1 MNGMVLGACAATG
14 VAMIVT
20 APSRRAHTGASRS
33 VRAGERLARWMLQ
46 AGIPDVAP
54 VQFASV
60 TAVVAIAGAV
70 ITYAVF
76 GGPLAALGVGL
87 FAGAM
92 PAGAYRVRRRAHR
105 AAAADA
111 WPSMI
116 EEIRVLTGPAGR
128 SIPRALIEV
137 GLRGPEDM
145 RPAFRA
151 AQREWTVTTDFART
165 TALLKDLL
173 DSGTADVVCETL
185 LVANE
190 LGGVDLDR
198 RLAELAEDR
207 RRDAFARRDAVAK
220 QAGVRFARRFV
231 IIVPVGMALAGMS
244 LGDGRAAYET
254 AIGQALVAAG
264 VAMVAVCWIWSGRML
279 RLPDEPRVF
288 P

>member
-20 APSRRAHTGASRS
+20 APSRRASPAASRS
-33 VRAGERLARWMLQ
+33 DRANARLSRWMLQ

-54 VQFASV
+54 TQFATV
-60 TAVVAIAGAV
+60 TVSVAIAGAV

-76 GGPLAALGVGL
+76 GGPLSAVGVGL

-92 PAGAYRVRRRAHR
+92 PAGAYRVRRRAAR

-137 GLRGPEDM
+137 GLRGPQDM

-165 TALLKDLL
+165 TAVLKDLL

-190 LGGVDLDR
+190 IGAVDLDR

-207 RRDAFARRDAVAK
+207 RRDTFARRDAVAK

-231 IIVPVGMALAGMS
+231 VIVPAGMALAGMS

-254 AIGQALVAAG
+254 ALGQALVAAG

-279 RLPDEPRVF
+279 RLPEEPRVF

>member
-14 VAMIVT
+14 VALIVT
-20 APSRRAHTGASRS
+20 APSRRARAGVSRS
-33 VRAGERLARWMLQ
+33 LRADEGLARWMLQ
-46 AGIPDVAP
+46 AGIPEVSP

-60 TAVVAIAGAV
+60 TASVAIAGAV

-92 PAGAYRVRRRAHR
+92 PAGAYRVRRRARR

-151 AQREWTVTTDFART
+151 AQREWSVTTDFACT
-165 TALLKDLL
+165 AALLKDLL

-231 IIVPVGMALAGMS
+231 IIVPAGMAVAGMS

-254 AIGQALVAAG
+254 AIGQALVAAA
-264 VAMVAVCWIWSGRML
+264 VAMVAACWIWSGRML